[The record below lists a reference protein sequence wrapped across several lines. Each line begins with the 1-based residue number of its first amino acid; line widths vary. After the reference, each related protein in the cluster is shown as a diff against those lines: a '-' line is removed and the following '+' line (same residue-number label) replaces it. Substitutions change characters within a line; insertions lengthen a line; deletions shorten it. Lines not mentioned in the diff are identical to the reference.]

1 MLARNAM
8 TKQIARCTPWDT
20 VQTAATLMRNH
31 SVGAVPVV
39 ADLQDPLL
47 EGMVTD
53 RDLCMAVVAHAACST
68 EVPVGDVMSRVPA
81 TGLPETSLEECLSL
95 MRNARVGQIPIVDH
109 RARCVGILT
118 LADLARCAP
127 PADIVCTLRAISEA
141 PQGAD
146 TPPFDEAYFY
156 CGQLHE
162 SDQIALLERRRQQA
176 THHEQEVLQ

>member
-1 MLARNAM
+1 MLAKDLM
-8 TKQIARCTPWDT
+8 TKPATICRPWDT
-20 VQTAATLMRNH
+20 AQTAATLMKTH
-31 SVGAVPVV
+31 SVGTLPVV
-39 ADLQDPLL
+39 SDGQDPLL
-47 EGMVTD
+47 EGIVTD
-53 RDLCMAVVAHAACST
+53 RDLCIAVVAAEATSK
-68 EVPVGDVMSRVPA
+68 PVIVADVMSRVPA